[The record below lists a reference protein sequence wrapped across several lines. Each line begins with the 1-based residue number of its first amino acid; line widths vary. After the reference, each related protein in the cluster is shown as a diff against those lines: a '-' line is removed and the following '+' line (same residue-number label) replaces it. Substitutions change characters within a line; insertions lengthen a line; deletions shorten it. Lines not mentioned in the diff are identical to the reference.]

1 MRLPM
6 PMPFQPHH
14 WNTSQPRNTWSR
26 DSGFTL
32 IELLVVIAIIAILAA
47 MLLPALSRAKQKA
60 QAITCVNNLKQL
72 AMAWIMYADDSQD
85 QLPPNFSTTAGSPD
99 AAWIRGWLSW
109 TANNTDNTNKLYLAD
124 AKYAL
129 LAPYS
134 KGSTG
139 IYKCPG
145 DKVPC
150 DLGMRVR
157 SYSMSNMMNGKGT
170 ATYLNQRPGQ
180 QYLLYK
186 KLSNIIRPGPCD
198 IWVFIEENA
207 DSINDG
213 FFWVNMFVTN
223 KWQDIPASYHG
234 TSGALAFADGHA
246 EIKRWSDASIA
257 GRRVTKTAY
266 GQGSAEAGNDLLWLQ
281 ARTTPLR

>member
-1 MRLPM
+1 MAIPADAVSATPTGM
-6 PMPFQPHH
+6 
-14 WNTSQPRNTWSR
+14 SQPGTRSSR
-26 DSGFTL
+26 DGGFTL

-47 MLLPALSRAKQKA
+47 LLLPALARAKQKA

-85 QLPPNFSTTAGSPD
+85 QLPPNFSTTAGSTE

-109 TANNTDNTNKLYLAD
+109 TANNTDNTNTLFLAD

-157 SYSMSNMMNGKGT
+157 SYSMNNMMNGKGS

-180 QYLLYK
+180 QYLVYK
-186 KLSNIIRPGPCD
+186 KLNNIIRPGPSD

-213 FFWVNMFVTN
+213 FFWVNMFVTT

-246 EIKRWSDASIA
+246 EIKRWSDKSIA

-281 ARTTPLR
+281 ARTTPPR

>member
-1 MRLPM
+1 
-6 PMPFQPHH
+6 MPFQPRH
-14 WNTSQPRNTWSR
+14 WNTSQPRNTSSR

-32 IELLVVIAIIAILAA
+32 IELLVVIAIIAILASL
-47 MLLPALSRAKQKA
+47 LLPALSRAKQKA

-85 QLPPNFSTTAGSPD
+85 QLPPNFSTTAGSTE

-109 TANNTDNTNKLYLAD
+109 TANNTDNTNTLFLAD

-157 SYSMSNMMNGKGT
+157 SYSMNNMMNGKGT

-186 KLSNIIRPGPCD
+186 KAQQHHPPGTERYLGVYRGECRFHQRRLLLGQHVRHDQVAGHPGQLPRHQRCLGIRG
-198 IWVFIEENA
+198 WARGNQEV
-207 DSINDG
+207 
-213 FFWVNMFVTN
+213 V
-223 KWQDIPASYHG
+223 
-234 TSGALAFADGHA
+234 
-246 EIKRWSDASIA
+246 
-257 GRRVTKTAY
+257 
-266 GQGSAEAGNDLLWLQ
+266 GQVHCGSARDQDSVWTRQCRGGE
-281 ARTTPLR
+281 